1 MARFNLNGFLDNS
14 RFEDFFARFGG
25 GSSDHDHL
33 NGTTG
38 SNTLFGGAKEDTLAG
53 MAGNDTLNGGS
64 GADKVWGG
72 SGNDNLAGG
81 TGADLLVG
89 GFGADRMDGGTGND
103 VVAEPVGCRRDGR
116 GPGRHDADLREL
128 KPLRS
133 RRSTIRSPAAPAPT
147 PSASKVMVNAKDEIV
162 AKHVNAD
169 GTIDWVGVTG
179 ENNAT
184 HDHWVDGFGN
194 DVIRDFNRAQ
204 GDKIEIS
211 AHTAEVK
218 SIQHKDSNGDGKNDY
233 SVITVISQQGNA
245 GAHDEDLLGTITV
258 YGNLVKQSDIA
269 VTQTVYGAYEKVGEL
284 ADGVALRT
292 GGRRRAGR
300 WRHRR
305 RPPQRSDGDGQ
316 HGHVRLS
323 RKQQDTI
330 TNKGRLPALVHQRPV
345 SIQSS
350 PGAGLP

>member
-33 NGTTG
+33 NGTTAN
-38 SNTLFGGAKEDTLAG
+38 NTLFGGAKEDTLAG
-53 MAGNDTLNGGS
+53 MAGND
-64 GADKVWGG
+64 
-72 SGNDNLAGG
+72 
-81 TGADLLVG
+81 LLVG
-89 GFGADRMDGGTGND
+89 GFGADRMDGGNGND
-103 VVAEPVGCRRDGR
+103 TLLSRSDAGEMVAAQDGKTQIFAAETAAFTAKNDSLTGGR
-116 GPGRHDADLREL
+116 GGDTFRFEG
-128 KPLRS
+128 
-133 RRSTIRSPAAPAPT
+133 
-147 PSASKVMVNAKDEIV
+147 MVNAKDEIV

-169 GTIDWVGVTG
+169 GTIDWNGVTG
-179 ENNAT
+179 ENGAV

-218 SIQHKDSNGDGKNDY
+218 SIEYKDSNGDGKNDY

-284 ADGVALRT
+284 NGAHFELEDDGVLA
-292 GGRRRAGR
+292 GGGT
-300 WRHRR
+300 
-305 RPPQRSDGDGQ
+305 DG
-316 HGHVRLS
+316 GHH
-323 RKQQDTI
+323 
-330 TNKGRLPALVHQRPV
+330 N
-345 SIQSS
+345 
-350 PGAGLP
+350 

>member
-1 MARFNLNGFLDNS
+1 MARFNLNSFFNND

-33 NGTTG
+33 NGTT
-38 SNTLFGGAKEDTLAG
+38 SNNTLFGGAREDTLAG

-64 GADKVWGG
+64 GAD
-72 SGNDNLAGG
+72 
-81 TGADLLVG
+81 
-89 GFGADRMDGGTGND
+89 RMDGGTGND
-103 VVAEPVGCRRDGR
+103 TLLSRSDAGEMVAAQDGKTQIF
-116 GPGRHDADLREL
+116 AQE
-128 KPLRS
+128 
-133 RRSTIRSPAAPAPT
+133 TAAFKAVNDT
-147 PSASKVMVNAKDEIV
+147 LIGGAGGDTFRFEGMVNAKDEIV

-218 SIQHKDSNGDGKNDY
+218 SIQYKDSNGDGRNDY

-284 ADGVALRT
+284 NGAHFEIEDDGVLPN
-292 GGRRRAGR
+292 GGTDGGHHNEATAMAGM
-300 WRHRR
+300 HM
-305 RPPQRSDGDGQ
+305 
-316 HGHVRLS
+316 
-323 RKQQDTI
+323 
-330 TNKGRLPALVHQRPV
+330 
-345 SIQSS
+345 
-350 PGAGLP
+350 

>member
-38 SNTLFGGAKEDTLAG
+38 SNTLFGGAKADTLAG
-53 MAGNDTLNGGS
+53 MAGSDMLNGGS
-64 GADKVWGG
+64 GDDKVWGG
-72 SGNDNLAGG
+72 SGNDNLSGG

-89 GFGADRMDGGTGND
+89 GFGADRMDGGAGND
-103 VVAEPVGCRRDGR
+103 VLLSRSDSGEMVAAQDGTTR
-116 GPGRHDADLREL
+116 IFAAESAAFKAVND
-128 KPLRS
+128 
-133 RRSTIRSPAAPAPT
+133 TITGGSGSDTFRFE
-147 PSASKVMVNAKDEIV
+147 MNVNAKEEIV

-179 ENNAT
+179 ENGAT
-184 HDHWVDGFGN
+184 HDHWVDGIGN

-211 AHTAEVK
+211 GHTAEVK
-218 SIQHKDSNGDGKNDY
+218 SIQHKDSNGDGRNDY

-258 YGNLVKQSDIA
+258 YGNLVKQSDIN
-269 VTQTVYGAYEKVGEL
+269 VTQTVYGAYEKVDSL
-284 ADGVALRT
+284 ADGVHFQLEDDGVLAN
-292 GGRRRAGR
+292 GGT
-300 WRHRR
+300 
-305 RPPQRSDGDGQ
+305 DG
-316 HGHVRLS
+316 GHHNEA
-323 RKQQDTI
+323 TAMA
-330 TNKGRLPALVHQRPV
+330 NMAMYG
-345 SIQSS
+345 
-350 PGAGLP
+350 

>member
-1 MARFNLNGFLDNS
+1 MARFNLNGFLNNG

-53 MAGNDTLNGGS
+53 MAGNDMLNGGS

-72 SGNDNLAGG
+72 SGNDNLSGG
-81 TGADLLVG
+81 TGNDLLVG
-89 GFGADRMDGGTGND
+89 GFGADRVDGGNGND
-103 VVAEPVGCRRDGR
+103 TLLSRSDSGEMVAAQDGQTIIF
-116 GPGRHDADLREL
+116 GAESAAFKAVNDTMTGGSGADTFRFEL
-128 KPLRS
+128 Q
-133 RRSTIRSPAAPAPT
+133 
-147 PSASKVMVNAKDEIV
+147 VNAKDEIV

-179 ENNAT
+179 ENGAT

-218 SIQHKDSNGDGKNDY
+218 SIVHKDSNGDGKNDY

-269 VTQTVYGAYEKVGEL
+269 VTQTVYGAYEKVDSL
-284 ADGVALRT
+284 ADGVHFQLEDDGVLA
-292 GGRRRAGR
+292 GGGT
-300 WRHRR
+300 
-305 RPPQRSDGDGQ
+305 DG
-316 HGHVRLS
+316 GHHNEA
-323 RKQQDTI
+323 TAMA
-330 TNKGRLPALVHQRPV
+330 NMYG
-345 SIQSS
+345 
-350 PGAGLP
+350 